1 MRDDRLNA
9 AVAIV
14 AALDLDGS
22 ICANALICVWE
33 NRFSKAALYSRHPPG
48 LLGPGDCN
56 RGVQAD
62 EKGKNH
68 GRVLRVQGLQQVRNR
83 CVQTVLP
90 HYRPGG
96 KP

>member
-56 RGVQAD
+56 RGIQAD
-62 EKGKNH
+62 EKDQLNDVKGFPRH
-68 GRVLRVQGLQQVRNR
+68 F
-83 CVQTVLP
+83 
-90 HYRPGG
+90 
-96 KP
+96 

>member
-56 RGVQAD
+56 RGMQAD
-62 EKGKNH
+62 EKESWQSAQSA
-68 GRVLRVQGLQQVRNR
+68 RIAASTQPMRTNR
-83 CVQTVLP
+83 IAALSA
-90 HYRPGG
+90 RR
-96 KP
+96 